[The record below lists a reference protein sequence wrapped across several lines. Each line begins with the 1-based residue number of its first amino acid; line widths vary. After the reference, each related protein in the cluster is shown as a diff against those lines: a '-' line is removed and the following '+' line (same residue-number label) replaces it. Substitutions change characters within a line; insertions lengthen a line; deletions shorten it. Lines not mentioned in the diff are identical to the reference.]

1 LAYLPCLIVHHCCD
15 STRAS
20 KVDDQLRAMKI
31 ALFIPTLGGGGAERV
46 ILTLAEAFIQHG
58 LKVDVVVSTTR
69 GAYGALRA
77 DMPAGARLVD
87 LDTSRLIRSARPLA
101 AYLHRERP
109 DSVLSADA
117 EANCIAV
124 CARALSRARPRLVL
138 SQHTAMSMAAA
149 NDPAVRKQ
157 WLPFFC
163 RWTYPR
169 ADAVVA
175 VSAGVAD
182 DLAATIRFPRQRVQV
197 IYNPVITSAMLAKSH
212 EPLEHPW
219 FKPGEPP
226 VVLGVG
232 RLTRQK
238 DFPTLI
244 RAFAILRRQ
253 RAARLVILGEGEER
267 RALTDLIEELRIA
280 QDAALPGFVH
290 NPFSYM
296 RAASVFALSSRWEG
310 FGNVVAEA
318 LACGTRVVSTD
329 CRSGP
334 AEILEDGKWGTLVPV
349 GEPDALAVAIND
361 ALAGPSRAATPSY
374 VSERFAVPHIATEY
388 LDTLRSHIYTNY

>member
-1 LAYLPCLIVHHCCD
+1 
-15 STRAS
+15 
-20 KVDDQLRAMKI
+20 MKI

-267 RALTDLIEELRIA
+267 RALTDLIEELRVA